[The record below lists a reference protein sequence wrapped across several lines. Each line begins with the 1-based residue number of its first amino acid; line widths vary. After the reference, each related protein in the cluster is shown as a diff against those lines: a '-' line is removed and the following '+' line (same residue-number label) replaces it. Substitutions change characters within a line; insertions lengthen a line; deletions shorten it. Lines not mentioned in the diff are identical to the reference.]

1 MDGSLPTPLPAVS
14 TAALIDQIT
23 ELAGHLNAG
32 TYRWLTLIA
41 EFDRRAGWNCGLTK
55 SCAHWLNWQCGLD
68 LGAAREKVRVAHA
81 LEQLPLIGAAMARG
95 ELSYSKV
102 RALTRVACAGTE
114 AALLEMAL
122 HGTAGQV
129 ELIVRQYRRVLEV
142 AELNREARQ
151 YRNRTLAWRYDEDG
165 SIVLQARLPAES
177 GALVVKALEA
187 ALEQVPLPDVSA
199 ETYPAPTPSCTQ
211 RRADAL
217 ALLAESYLAH
227 GPRELSGGERQQIV
241 VHVEAATLAVTR
253 SGRCELEH
261 GPSLAAETARRLAC
275 DASVV
280 RIVEDARGEPLD
292 VGRRTRSIPPALRRA
307 LNSRDRGCCFP
318 GCDQTRHVDGHHI
331 RHWVEGGETSLANLV
346 SLCRFHHRQVHEG
359 GLTVR
364 RLDDGAWRF
373 SRGDGANTE
382 HFESRAR
389 GRSPASGDWRALV
402 ATHEWT
408 GVRIDCATAATRWRG
423 ETLDSVQAMMVL
435 VQRAEKAGTFP
446 RKRRGLPPSDVAL

>member
-1 MDGSLPTPLPAVS
+1 MDGTIPTPLPAVS
-14 TAALIDQIT
+14 TATLIDQIT

-41 EFDRRAGWNCGLTK
+41 EFDRRAGWNCGLTR

-81 LEQLPLIGAAMARG
+81 LERLPLISAAMARG

-129 ELIVRQYRRVLEV
+129 ERLVRQYRRVLEV
-142 AELNREARQ
+142 AELEREARQ
-151 YRNRTLAWRYDEDG
+151 YRNRTLSWRYDDDG

-177 GALVVKALEA
+177 GGLVVKALEA
-187 ALEQVPLPDVSA
+187 ALDRLPLPDVSA
-199 ETYPAPTPSCTQ
+199 ETYPARNPDFAQ

-217 ALLAESYLAH
+217 ALLAESFLAN
-227 GPRELSGGERQQIV
+227 GPAALSGGERQQIV
-241 VHVEAATLAVTR
+241 VHVEAATLTER
-253 SGRCELEH
+253 STGRCELED

-280 RIVEDARGEPLD
+280 RIVEDEDGNPLD

-307 LNSRDRGCCFP
+307 LKSRDRGCRFP
-318 GCDQTRHVDGHHI
+318 GCDQTRYVDGHHI
-331 RHWVEGGETSLANLV
+331 RHWANGGETSLANLV

-359 GLTVR
+359 GLTVQ

-373 SRGDGANTE
+373 SRVEGPIV
-382 HFESRAR
+382 ESFDSNAR
-389 GRSPASGDWRALV
+389 GRSAPLGNWRELI
-402 ATHEWT
+402 ATHDSA
-408 GVRIDCATAATRWRG
+408 GVRIDRTTAATRWDG
-423 ETLDSVQAMMVL
+423 GAPDYGQAMMVL
-435 VQRAEKAGTFP
+435 VQRAERAGTFP
-446 RKRRGLPPSDVAL
+446 RKRPDSPPAVVAP